1 MYNSKYRFGKNLSEN
16 IMNKLCYLLN
26 LENEDLLF
34 EKITQSFKEKITKW
48 DYFVNWDKVFGNI
61 EPIEKELNL
70 LNFLIGKEDIENEAF
85 NLIKE
90 YPQVIKAFPT
100 LIAVR
105 EKSID
110 ILIDTKNFIY
120 KKYSFSKGKLKDEE
134 CKELAYFL
142 VNSGIGEIL
151 KEKKVKNLVDYAT
164 GVEVGLD
171 SNGRKNRGGTLMENL
186 VEEFVADTCQNLG
199 LQYMAQA
206 TSKKIK
212 EQWNIDVVV
221 DKSSRQLDFAINKN
235 GKLYFIECNFYGGGG
250 SKLKSTATE
259 YIEMNRYWNK
269 QNIEFIWITDGA
281 GWKSTLK
288 PLREYF
294 DKADYLLNLEM
305 LKEGLLYQIIN

>member
-1 MYNSKYRFGKNLSEN
+1 
-16 IMNKLCYLLN
+16 MNKLCKLLN
-26 LENEDLLF
+26 LKNEDELF
-34 EKITQSFKEKITKW
+34 VKITQSFKVKITRW
-48 DYFVNWDKVFGNI
+48 DYFVNWAKVFGNI

-70 LNFLIGKEDIENEAF
+70 LNFLIGKENIEAEAYQ
-85 NLIKE
+85 LIKQ

-100 LIAVR
+100 LIAIR
-105 EKSID
+105 EKSVD
-110 ILIDTKNFIY
+110 ILTDTKNFIY
-120 KKYSFSKGKLKDEE
+120 KKYSFTKGKLTDEE

-151 KEKKVKNLVDYAT
+151 KDKKVKNLVDYAT

-171 SNGRKNRGGTLMENL
+171 SNGRKNRGGTLMESL

-206 TSKKIK
+206 TAKKIK
-212 EQWNIDVVV
+212 EQWNLDVFV
-221 DKSSRQLDFAINKN
+221 DKSSRQLDFAINKK
-235 GKLYFIECNFYGGGG
+235 GKLFFIECNFYGGGG

-269 QNIEFIWITDGA
+269 QGIEFIWITDGA

-294 DKADYLLNLEM
+294 DKADYLLNLEL
-305 LKEGLLYQIIN
+305 LKEGLLNKILT

>member
-1 MYNSKYRFGKNLSEN
+1 
-16 IMNKLCYLLN
+16 MNKLCNLLN
-26 LENEDLLF
+26 LQNEDLLF
-34 EKITQSFKEKITKW
+34 DKITQSFKEKITKW
-48 DYFVNWDKVFGNI
+48 DYFVNWEKVFSNI
-61 EPIEKELNL
+61 KPIEKELNL
-70 LNFLIGKEDIENEAF
+70 LNFLIGKDDIKKEAF
-85 NLIKE
+85 SLIKQ

-100 LIAVR
+100 LISVR

-110 ILIDTKNFIY
+110 ILIDTKHFIY
-120 KKYSFSKGKLKDEE
+120 KKYSFTKGKLSDDE
-134 CKELAYFL
+134 CKELAAFV

-151 KEKKVKNLVDYAT
+151 KDKKVKNLVDYAT

-171 SNGRKNRGGTLMENL
+171 SNGRKNRGGTLMESL
-186 VEEFVADTCQNLG
+186 VEEFVSDTCQNLG
-199 LQYMAQA
+199 LQYMQQA

-212 EQWNIDVVV
+212 EQWGIDVVV

-235 GKLYFIECNFYGGGG
+235 GKLFFIECNFYGGGG

-269 QNIEFIWITDGA
+269 QGIEFIWITDGA

-294 DKADYLLNLEM
+294 DKADYLINLELLKENILNLIV
-305 LKEGLLYQIIN
+305 Q